1 LPSRQCRF
9 VQAFIGGLA
18 LASAERKLGGV
29 TTKRKNPVRVMPEA
43 LDFAA
48 LIRLGETV
56 GWAEATAEPVILTRL
71 LDAQA
76 TRCAPFRV
84 FFPLSFSTGFSAE
97 HPNVT
102 VTALGGAG
110 AGRHH
115 FAKGADNVIPANISN
130 IPSLIA
136 AGRLAIDVV
145 LLQVCGPDE
154 AGLYNA
160 GLGIEHLRAARE
172 RARLVIA
179 QVNPELPWTH
189 GDTAVEPSAIDLLVP
204 AAARP
209 LELTARPAGPIEHA
223 IAEHVARMI
232 PDRATIELGLGAIPE
247 AVTRALGKKRGLGVH
262 SGAVG
267 DGIADLM
274 EAGVVDN
281 RHKEI
286 DTGLTVATMLMGSS
300 RIYRFAHRN
309 PALQVRATTYTHDAS
324 VLGNFRRFVAI
335 NGALEVDLTGQV
347 NAETA
352 GGLHIGLV
360 GGQMD
365 FVRAANRAPEGR
377 SIIALQSTSRD
388 RSRSRIVARLAD
400 GVVTTPRAEAD
411 AVVTEHGIAELRGR
425 TLAERVR
432 ALIAIADPAFR
443 AELEQA
449 NDRLI

>member
-1 LPSRQCRF
+1 
-9 VQAFIGGLA
+9 
-18 LASAERKLGGV
+18 V
-29 TTKRKNPVRVMPEA
+29 TTPAKNPIWVAPEA

-48 LIRLGETV
+48 LIRPGETV
-56 GWAEATAEPVILTRL
+56 GWAEATAEPVVLTRL
-71 LDAQA
+71 LNAQA
-76 TRCAPFRV
+76 ARCAPFRV
-84 FFPLSFSTGFSAE
+84 FFPLTFSTSLAAE

-115 FAKGADNVIPANISN
+115 FANGAGNVIPANISD
-130 IPSLIA
+130 IPGLIA
-136 AGRLAIDVV
+136 AGRLAIDIV
-145 LLQVCGPDE
+145 LLQVRGPDD
-154 AGLYNA
+154 AGLYNT
-160 GLGIEHLRAARE
+160 GLGIEHLPAAIE

-179 QVNPELPWTH
+179 QINPELPWTY
-189 GDTAVEPSAIDLLVP
+189 GDTAIEPGAIDLLVP
-204 AAARP
+204 AAASP
-209 LELTARPAGPIEHA
+209 LELPVRPAGLVDRA
-223 IAEHVARMI
+223 IAAHVARLI

-247 AVTRALGKKRGLGVH
+247 AVAGAIGRKRGLGVH

-267 DGIADLM
+267 DGLADLM

-286 DTGLTVATMLMGSS
+286 DTGVTVATMLMGSS
-300 RIYRFAHRN
+300 RVYRFAHRN
-309 PALQVRATTYTHDAS
+309 PALRLRATSYTHDAL

-352 GGLHIGLV
+352 GDRHIGLV

-365 FVRAANRAPEGR
+365 FIRAANRSPEGR
-377 SIIALQSTSRD
+377 SIIALQSTNRD

-411 AVVTEHGIAELRGR
+411 AIVTEHGIAELRGR
-425 TLAERVR
+425 TLAERAR

-443 AELEQA
+443 AELERA
-449 NDRLI
+449 SGRLV